1 MGKRIVHALLTTA
14 AVFAPTAIITMA
26 TVLLASPAG
35 AQQTNPAIGTWTG
48 NLPAGPGLTL
58 VFHFAADSS
67 GALTGTLDSPD
78 QGATGIPLD
87 EVTFAGDSLKVRING
102 LGVEYDAALSADN
115 TKFAGE
121 FRQGGM
127 TLPLEITKGDVP
139 ARQPRPQEPTGPLP
153 YDTEEVTFHNA
164 AAGITLAATLTKPRS
179 PGTHPAAVLV
189 SGSGPQDRDESLMG
203 HKPFLVLADHL
214 TSNGIAVLRY
224 DDRGVAGSEGDFA
237 TATTAD
243 FVTDALA
250 ATEYLRGRPDI
261 DADAVGLIG
270 HSEGGLVA
278 PAAAAQSGGVAWIV
292 LLAGPGVPGEEILL
306 AQIEKITRASGA
318 SEAMIARSL
327 ATQRRVHD
335 VLRADDDEATTV
347 RRLREVLRSAIDS
360 ASAAERAAIG
370 SSDAQIDAY
379 TDAQIRQVTSPWFR
393 NFLRYDPRPSLEA
406 VTVPVLALNGS
417 LDLQVPPEQNLPEI
431 EAALERAGNGDV
443 AVHELAGLNH
453 LFQTATLGVPAEYAS
468 IEETFS
474 PTALSMISEWIVA
487 RFRH

>member
-1 MGKRIVHALLTTA
+1 
-14 AVFAPTAIITMA
+14 
-26 TVLLASPAG
+26 
-35 AQQTNPAIGTWTG
+35 
-48 NLPAGPGLTL
+48 
-58 VFHFAADSS
+58 
-67 GALTGTLDSPD
+67 
-78 QGATGIPLD
+78 
-87 EVTFAGDSLKVRING
+87 
-102 LGVEYDAALSADN
+102 
-115 TKFAGE
+115 
-121 FRQGGM
+121 
-127 TLPLEITKGDVP
+127 
-139 ARQPRPQEPTGPLP
+139 
-153 YDTEEVTFHNA
+153 
-164 AAGITLAATLTKPRS
+164 
-179 PGTHPAAVLV
+179 
-189 SGSGPQDRDESLMG
+189 
-203 HKPFLVLADHL
+203 
-214 TSNGIAVLRY
+214 
-224 DDRGVAGSEGDFA
+224 
-237 TATTAD
+237 
-243 FVTDALA
+243 
-250 ATEYLRGRPDI
+250 
-261 DADAVGLIG
+261 
-270 HSEGGLVA
+270 
-278 PAAAAQSGGVAWIV
+278 
-292 LLAGPGVPGEEILL
+292 
-306 AQIEKITRASGA
+306 
-318 SEAMIARSL
+318 MIARSL

-406 VTVPVLALNGS
+406 VRVPVLALNGS